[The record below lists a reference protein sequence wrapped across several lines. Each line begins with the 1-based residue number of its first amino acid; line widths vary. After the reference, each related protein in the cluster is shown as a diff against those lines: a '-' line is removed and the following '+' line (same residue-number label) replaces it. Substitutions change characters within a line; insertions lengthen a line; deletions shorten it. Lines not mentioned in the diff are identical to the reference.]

1 MRELAIHGHGVRSSM
16 TCICHTAGYC
26 PYLKTQVS
34 IEQHAQCQ
42 SDPAWQ
48 EKELNARG
56 IRYRVPTGGM
66 KTADAGC
73 IPCQSAAPPK
83 RKPVSTLP
91 PIDVSAI
98 GPVVSNRA
106 GRAATSLRDQFAG
119 QRCFLLGGGPS
130 LKGVDL
136 AALQRP
142 GITIAAMNNVATM
155 IRPNIW
161 FCVDQPRNFHETI
174 WRDPGVMKFT
184 FDKHLPTCSVDAW
197 NGREFVHSGLR
208 AKDCPNVW
216 GFAHRHGWD
225 ANAFLTDHVPTWG
238 VNSAEEDP
246 DKQSRH
252 QTVMLPALWLLYW
265 LGFRVVY
272 LLGCDFTIPADWKY
286 AFDERMAPGNDTL
299 FPWLNRRLTEVN
311 PHFREMGFTVLN
323 CTEGSQLTAFERLP
337 LSAAIEATLE
347 GWPEEIVTKGHYRG

>member
-1 MRELAIHGHGVRSSM
+1 M

-48 EKELNARG
+48 EKELNVRG